1 MRMSTFQLNSMMMD
15 GMQTANSNYNTTIMQ
30 MQRQT
35 KILTPSDDP
44 IGSVQIM
51 LLQRQQA
58 ATDQY
63 SKNIKNLMNE
73 YTQQEALMRN
83 GNDILLRGKE
93 LVLSL
98 GNGAM
103 TQDDREAVAN
113 ELESIRDE
121 LLSVANSQNPD
132 GDYQFSGNKLKNKP
146 YSAPDYIYQGD
157 SARRTSS
164 TAEGVTLP
172 VNMTAD
178 TIFGS
183 GNNTVF
189 KAIDD
194 LTAALRDPATTQ
206 DELEAQMKNADSSIA
221 STSVQLNSVWGGLGS
236 QMQSLE
242 RMAGAHEDNTLMN
255 KKMIGDIK
263 DLDIPEAASRLK
275 GYELALTATQL
286 SYSKINDMSLFNYI
300 K

>member
-15 GMQTANSNYNTTIMQ
+15 GMQMANSNYNTTVMQ
-30 MQRQT
+30 MERQT

-58 ATDQY
+58 STDQY

-73 YTQQEALMRN
+73 YSQQEALMRN
-83 GNDILLRGKE
+83 GNDILERGKE
-93 LVLSL
+93 LVLEL
-98 GNGAM
+98 GDGVM
-103 TQDDREAVAN
+103 TQDDHEAIAN
-113 ELESIRDE
+113 ELESVRDE
-121 LLSVANSQNPD
+121 LLGVANSQNPD
-132 GDYQFSGNKLKNKP
+132 GDYQFAGNKLKNKP
-146 YSAPDYIYQGD
+146 YSVPDYVYQGD
-157 SARRTSS
+157 SARRSS
-164 TAEGVTLP
+164 GTAEGVTLP
-172 VNMTAD
+172 VNMTAN

-183 GNNTVF
+183 GKDTVF

-194 LTAALRDPATTQ
+194 LTTALRNPATSQ
-206 DELEAQMKNADSSIA
+206 PELSKLMHNAGEQIGL
-221 STSVQLNSVWGGLGS
+221 TTKRLNSAWGELGS
-236 QMQSLE
+236 HMQSLE
-242 RMAGAHEDNTLMN
+242 RMAGAHEDNAIMN

-263 DLDIPEAASRLK
+263 DLDVPQAVSRLK

>member
-1 MRMSTFQLNSMMMD
+1 MRMSTFQLNSMMMG
-15 GMQTANSNYNTTIMQ
+15 GMQTANSNYNTTVMQ
-30 MQRQT
+30 MQQQT

-51 LLQRQQA
+51 LLERQQS

-83 GNDILLRGKE
+83 GNEILLRGKE

-98 GNGAM
+98 GNGALS
-103 TQDDREAVAN
+103 QEDREAMAN

-121 LLSVANSQNPD
+121 LLGVANSQNPD
-132 GDYQFSGNKLKNKP
+132 GDYQLAGNQLKTKP
-146 YSAPDYIYQGD
+146 YSAPDYLYQGD

-172 VNMTAD
+172 VNTTAD
-178 TIFGS
+178 TVFGS
-183 GNNTVF
+183 GTETVF
-189 KAIDD
+189 NAIDK
-194 LTAALRDPATTQ
+194 LTTALRDPAITP
-206 DELEAQMKNADSSIA
+206 DELDKQMQNTDSKIA
-221 STSVQLNSVWGGLGS
+221 ATSTHLNSAWGSLGS

-242 RMAGAHEDNTLMN
+242 RMEGAHEDNALMN

-263 DLDIPEAASRLK
+263 DLDIPEAVSRLK

-300 K
+300 R

>member
-1 MRMSTFQLNSMMMD
+1 MRMSTFQLNSMMMG
-15 GMQTANSNYNTTIMQ
+15 GMQTANSNYNTTVMQ
-30 MQRQT
+30 MQQQT

-51 LLQRQQA
+51 LLQHQQT

-93 LVLSL
+93 LTLGL

-103 TQDDREAVAN
+103 TQDDRQAMAN

-132 GDYQFSGNKLKNKP
+132 GGYQFAGNKLKNKP
-146 YSAPDYIYQGD
+146 YSAPDYAYQGD
-157 SARRTSS
+157 NARRTSS

-183 GNNTVF
+183 GNDTVF

-194 LTAALRDPATTQ
+194 LTAALCDPATPQ
-206 DELEAQMKNADSSIA
+206 SELEKQMKNVNSRMTAT
-221 STSVQLNSVWGGLGS
+221 STQLNSAWGSLGS

-242 RMAGAHEDNTLMN
+242 RMEGAHEDNTLMN
-255 KKMIGDIK
+255 KKMIADIQ
-263 DLDIPEAASRLK
+263 DLDIPEAVSRLK

-300 K
+300 R

>member
-1 MRMSTFQLNSMMMD
+1 MRMSTFQLSSMMMD
-15 GMQTANSNYNTTIMQ
+15 GMQTANSNYNTTVMQ

-35 KILTPSDDP
+35 KILMPSDDP

-51 LLQRQQA
+51 LLDRQQS

-73 YTQQEALMRN
+73 YSQQEALMKN

-93 LVLSL
+93 LVLGL

-103 TQDDREAVAN
+103 IQDDREAMAS

-121 LLSVANSQNPD
+121 LLNVANSQNPD
-132 GDYQFSGNKLKNKP
+132 GDYQFAGNKLKNKP

-183 GNNTVF
+183 GDDTVF

-206 DELEAQMKNADSSIA
+206 EELKKQMHNADSHIA
-221 STSVQLNSVWGGLGS
+221 STSSQLNSAWGSLGS

-242 RMAGAHEDNTLMN
+242 RMDGAHEDNTLMN
-255 KKMIGDIK
+255 KKMIADIQG
-263 DLDIPEAASRLK
+263 LDIPEAVSRLK

-300 K
+300 R